1 MTILKYIAYAL
12 AFVAAAVI
20 GCIIGLMFVA

>member
-20 GCIIGLMFVA
+20 GCIIGLMFIS